1 MKGKLNTP
9 SDNWSIDGTVYN
21 LKGKLY
27 FLWSGW
33 QNDKNGQQDIYIAKM
48 KTPWTL
54 VGERVRLSSPT
65 LEWETHGDLKK
76 QDDEAHVNVN
86 EGPQILRNKDK
97 LYLIYSASGCWT
109 DYYALGML
117 STLISSNIMDSL
129 SWKKSLQPVFKQ
141 SPENGVYGTGH
152 NSFFKS
158 PNGKKDW
165 ILYHANNQP
174 GLGCGRFRSPRA
186 QKFTWNADGS
196 PNFGIPVK
204 ENIPLVIPAAKNND
218 EFIR

>member
-97 LYLIYSASGCWT
+97 LYLIYSVSGCWT
-109 DYYALGML
+109 DIML
-117 STLISSNIMDSL
+117 
-129 SWKKSLQPVFKQ
+129 WACCQ
-141 SPENGVYGTGH
+141 H
-152 NSFFKS
+152 
-158 PNGKKDW
+158 
-165 ILYHANNQP
+165 
-174 GLGCGRFRSPRA
+174 
-186 QKFTWNADGS
+186 
-196 PNFGIPVK
+196 
-204 ENIPLVIPAAKNND
+204 
-218 EFIR
+218 

>member
-1 MKGKLNTP
+1 MHSGADPWCIYKNGYYYYTNTTGHNITIWKTDNIAKLAAAEKKIVFTPPAHTAYSKAEWAPEIHFLKRKRLSLKRRWFIYFAADSGYNKDHRMWVLENSSRDPMKGIWKMKGKLNTP
-9 SDNWSIDGTVYN
+9 SDKWSIDGTVYN

-86 EGPQILRNKDK
+86 EGPQI
-97 LYLIYSASGCWT
+97 
-109 DYYALGML
+109 
-117 STLISSNIMDSL
+117 
-129 SWKKSLQPVFKQ
+129 
-141 SPENGVYGTGH
+141 
-152 NSFFKS
+152 
-158 PNGKKDW
+158 
-165 ILYHANNQP
+165 
-174 GLGCGRFRSPRA
+174 
-186 QKFTWNADGS
+186 
-196 PNFGIPVK
+196 
-204 ENIPLVIPAAKNND
+204 
-218 EFIR
+218 

>member
-33 QNDKNGQQDIYIAKM
+33 QNDKNGQQNIYYIAKM

-129 SWKKSLQPVFKQ
+129 SWKKSLQPVLKQ
-141 SPENGVYGTGH
+141 SPETASMAPGIILFLNHQMV
-152 NSFFKS
+152 
-158 PNGKKDW
+158 KK
-165 ILYHANNQP
+165 IGYCIMPIINR
-174 GLGCGRFRSPRA
+174 G
-186 QKFTWNADGS
+186 
-196 PNFGIPVK
+196 
-204 ENIPLVIPAAKNND
+204 
-218 EFIR
+218 